1 MSKLFIRRLLPLAI
15 LLTVLSSVAWAVT
28 SEQIATRLRNKINSK
43 WKTTSLQV
51 TVKPLSDADTQKGRF
66 AAINVKAN
74 SVVVRDVK
82 LTGVAISATDVTL
95 DLNQLVRKNQV
106 VTTRRKTGHFTA
118 RVSESD
124 LNKALAHKKNSIEN
138 LRVALGS
145 NGRLTFTGKY
155 KFGLGANLK
164 LEGKLDSPD
173 HYRVNFVPTK
183 ASVNGI
189 PLPTGPLKTVLQK
202 MNPLLDLKSIPLS
215 PRINKITVTQGS
227 LTMSG

>member
-82 LTGVAISATDVTL
+82 LTGVTISATDVTL

-106 VTTRRKTGHFTA
+106 VTTRRKT
-118 RVSESD
+118 
-124 LNKALAHKKNSIEN
+124 
-138 LRVALGS
+138 
-145 NGRLTFTGKY
+145 
-155 KFGLGANLK
+155 
-164 LEGKLDSPD
+164 
-173 HYRVNFVPTK
+173 
-183 ASVNGI
+183 
-189 PLPTGPLKTVLQK
+189 
-202 MNPLLDLKSIPLS
+202 
-215 PRINKITVTQGS
+215 
-227 LTMSG
+227 